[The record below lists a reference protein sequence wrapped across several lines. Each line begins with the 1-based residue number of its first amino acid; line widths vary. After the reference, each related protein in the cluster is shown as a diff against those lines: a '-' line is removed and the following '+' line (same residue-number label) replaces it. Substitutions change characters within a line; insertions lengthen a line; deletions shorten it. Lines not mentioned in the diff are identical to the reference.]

1 MFNLLLP
8 PDVQPNNTDGKVSGF
23 ECLSLDEVMQR
34 IAARDFSEDAACVV
48 AQGLLNG
55 S

>member
-1 MFNLLLP
+1 
-8 PDVQPNNTDGKVSGF
+8 
-23 ECLSLDEVMQR
+23 MQR
-34 IAARDFSEDAACVV
+34 IAERDFSEDAACVV